1 MKRNTRSTIEDG
13 MTARK
18 LPSDAYTI
26 GRNTDLTRQVLEA
39 IRKRSE
45 RERSMRSGIVSWLL
59 RLGGRI

>member
-1 MKRNTRSTIEDG
+1 